1 MPKSRARKKEKK
13 YVPDQ
18 VASALPEPQESP
30 RWLAPTMLTAFLIG
44 LAWIVAY
51 YISQTR
57 YPIPNVGAWN
67 MAIGFGL
74 IGIGFGLATRW
85 R

>member
-1 MPKSRARKKEKK
+1 
-13 YVPDQ
+13 
-18 VASALPEPQESP
+18 
-30 RWLAPTMLTAFLIG
+30 MLTAFLIG
-44 LAWIVAY
+44 LAWIVTY